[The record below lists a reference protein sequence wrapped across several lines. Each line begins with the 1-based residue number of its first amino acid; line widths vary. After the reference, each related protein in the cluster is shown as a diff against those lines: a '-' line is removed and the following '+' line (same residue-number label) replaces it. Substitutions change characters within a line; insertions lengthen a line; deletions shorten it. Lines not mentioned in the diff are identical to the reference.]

1 MDPLSISMS
10 CLTLI
15 SAVSAASSSVTD
27 FIVNCRSAR
36 IDLEAIAREL
46 SDLEITLRIIQI
58 DGADDGGDAA
68 NFPDDLQRNI
78 ANIVTNCTHII
89 GDLETLLQKYQDVGR
104 LERSAQWALTGRK
117 EAEKMRV
124 SLAAH
129 KGALNL
135 VIDATALHM
144 AKVIKADTAKISSS
158 TSEIQAYTMQIA
170 EQLTKQDEILE
181 QIAWIRAIISQRPAA
196 RHGPSQTMDEA
207 SQTMV
212 DGESQ
217 TMVDGESQTKVDGE
231 SQTMDRYLDS
241 VSDYAGSVY
250 GESVSD
256 EVAEEMHRL
265 SIDDPESTSSAR
277 DSLAASPAVS
287 LFLDPPDSMTLV
299 LGNTHHL
306 VEPQPETHWQN
317 RHLWSFYLKA
327 SGSQIIEEV
336 VVDLHPTFD
345 PQVIIL
351 KHDPFRVTRLGWG
364 YFVIAIKV
372 ELKAGFIWQKTNSST
387 LKLEWELD
395 FEGMGSSASNK
406 YAFEECFNDRLRPFQ
421 HFVRLLPDLS
431 GVVDKIQWVNTHPD
445 EVGMKRY

>member
-15 SAVSAASSSVTD
+15 SAVSAASRSVTG

-36 IDLEAIAREL
+36 LDLEAIAREL
-46 SDLEITLRIIQI
+46 SDLEITLRIVQI
-58 DGADDGGDAA
+58 DGAEEGGDAA

-117 EAEKMRV
+117 EAERMRV

-144 AKVIKADTAKISSS
+144 TKVIKADTAKISSS

-196 RHGPSQTMDEA
+196 RHGASQTTDEA

-212 DGESQ
+212 N
-217 TMVDGESQTKVDGE
+217 GE

-265 SIDDPESTSSAR
+265 SLDDPESASSAR
-277 DSLAASPAVS
+277 DSLAASPAEF
-287 LFLDPPDSMTLV
+287 LFPDPPDSMTLV

-306 VEPQPETHWQN
+306 VGPQPGTQN

-327 SGSQIIEEV
+327 SGDQIIEEV
-336 VVDLHPTFD
+336 VVDLHPTFN
-345 PQVIIL
+345 PQVMTL
-351 KHDPFRVTRLGWG
+351 KQDPFRVTRLGWG
-364 YFVIAIKV
+364 YFVIDVKV
-372 ELKAGFIWQKTNSST
+372 KLKAGFIWQKTNSST

-395 FEGMGSSASNK
+395 FEGMGSSASNR
-406 YAFEECFNDRLRPFQ
+406 YA
-421 HFVRLLPDLS
+421 VRVTP
-431 GVVDKIQWVNTHPD
+431 
-445 EVGMKRY
+445 